1 MHKLIKKRVVI
12 RVDYRNN
19 PSAGDQQQ
27 FPTHG
32 TYRHGQSQHSQSYR
46 NKSSG
51 MKSSGVKIVDAE
63 TSAILPVA
71 PPPSPVVVPTPD
83 MLPSIPTIPKDA
95 TLGELVEAAP
105 AITKTGGFSL
115 ASLGDIKGYIDRMG
129 GIDGILTTVGKV
141 QKVVSSVSQMAPL
154 VKVLL
159 ASFKKSKDDD
169 DSDATDWKPK
179 RKRRR
184 KKPASGRKGTTPKRP
199 GAKKRRR

>member
-1 MHKLIKKRVVI
+1 MN
-12 RVDYRNN
+12 YRNN

-46 NKSSG
+46 SKSSG
-51 MKSSGVKIVDAE
+51 FKSSGAKMVDAE
-63 TSAILPVA
+63 TSAILPVI
-71 PPPSPVVVPTPD
+71 PPPSPVVVPTQD

-115 ASLGDIKGYIDRMG
+115 SSLGDIKGYIDRMG

-141 QKVVSSVSQMAPL
+141 QKVMSSVSQMAPL

-169 DSDATDWKPK
+169 DGDAADWKPQ

-184 KKPASGRKGTTPKRP
+184 KKSAAGRKGAPKRP
-199 GAKKRRR
+199 VAKKRRR